1 VLRSQERP
9 RPKWEVLSVL
19 NYLVLTVFTAS
30 ITFTFF
36 NYRRYFTPDEISGT
50 QSHNIFPM
58 LILWTI
64 CMVRQPGCQN
74 EIPPLS
80 HSLYHTR
87 AFTSWVGASFPC
99 AQVYFFGFF
108 GISFLDKTSMARSTD
123 SLAAQYVPP
132 PHRPM

>member
-1 VLRSQERP
+1 MCCVLCVLRSQERP

-64 CMVRQPGCQN
+64 CMVRQPG
-74 EIPPLS
+74 
-80 HSLYHTR
+80 
-87 AFTSWVGASFPC
+87 
-99 AQVYFFGFF
+99 
-108 GISFLDKTSMARSTD
+108 
-123 SLAAQYVPP
+123 
-132 PHRPM
+132 